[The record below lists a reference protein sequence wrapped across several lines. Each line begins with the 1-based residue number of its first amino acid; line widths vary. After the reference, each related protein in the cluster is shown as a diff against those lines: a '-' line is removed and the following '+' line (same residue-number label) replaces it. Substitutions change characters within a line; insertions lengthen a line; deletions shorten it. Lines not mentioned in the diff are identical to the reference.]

1 MLRNRFLRD
10 VVVLAGG
17 TAGAQAMAIVFSPL
31 ITRLYGPE
39 AFGVLGTFMALA
51 AIISPLAAL
60 SYPVAMVLPRADS
73 AARGIARLSLVI
85 AFSIAAMALV
95 ILVVADNDWLAGTLG
110 VGPLGPY
117 LWLVPLVLIFAAWQ
131 QIAQQ
136 WLVRTRAFKGIAGA
150 LAMNALLVNLLKAGG
165 GLLFPSAL
173 ILIGLQVADLGSQ
186 ALMMAR
192 AALRSGL
199 TLRDTGEMASRG
211 LARQYREFALYR
223 TPQNVINALSQHL
236 PVIMLVSFFGAGA
249 AGFYALARMVLYAPS
264 LLVSRSVGDVF
275 YPALTKRAQQGM
287 PLAGALI
294 RLTLLLLGL
303 VVIPFGVVMIWGPGL
318 FALIFGREWAQ
329 AGEYAQ
335 WLALMMLFGFC
346 NRPCVVATATL
357 RIQRGLMIYEL
368 FSTGL
373 KIIAMYWGLVIMRDD
388 GIAVALFSVSGA
400 LSYIALI
407 VWVIQ
412 VALRRDRQEAR
423 ANGR

>member
-1 MLRNRFLRD
+1 MR
-10 VVVLAGG
+10 
-17 TAGAQAMAIVFSPL
+17 
-31 ITRLYGPE
+31 
-39 AFGVLGTFMALA
+39 
-51 AIISPLAAL
+51 
-60 SYPVAMVLPRADS
+60 
-73 AARGIARLSLVI
+73 
-85 AFSIAAMALV
+85 
-95 ILVVADNDWLAGTLG
+95 
-110 VGPLGPY
+110 
-117 LWLVPLVLIFAAWQ
+117 
-131 QIAQQ
+131 
-136 WLVRTRAFKGIAGA
+136 
-150 LAMNALLVNLLKAGG
+150 
-165 GLLFPSAL
+165 
-173 ILIGLQVADLGSQ
+173 
-186 ALMMAR
+186 
-192 AALRSGL
+192 
-199 TLRDTGEMASRG
+199 
-211 LARQYREFALYR
+211 
-223 TPQNVINALSQHL
+223 
-236 PVIMLVSFFGAGA
+236 
-249 AGFYALARMVLYAPS
+249 
-264 LLVSRSVGDVF
+264 
-275 YPALTKRAQQGM
+275 
-287 PLAGALI
+287 
-294 RLTLLLLGL
+294 LLGL

>member
-17 TAGAQAMAIVFSPL
+17 TAGAQAMAVLFSPL

-39 AFGVLGTFMALA
+39 TFGVLGTFMAFA

-60 SYPVAMVLPRADS
+60 SYPVAMVLPRNDS
-73 AARGIARLSLVI
+73 AAHGLARLSIGI
-85 AFSIAAMALV
+85 AFSIAGMALM
-95 ILVVADNDWLAGTLG
+95 VVLLADDDWLAKGLG
-110 VGPLGPY
+110 IGPLGPY
-117 LWLVPLVLIFAAWQ
+117 LWLVPLVLIFASWQ
-131 QIAQQ
+131 QVAQQ
-136 WLVRTRAFKGIAGA
+136 WLVRAKAFKRIAGA
-150 LAMNALLVNLLKAGG
+150 LALNALFVNLLKVGG

-173 ILIGLQVADLGSQ
+173 ILIGLQVLGLGSQ

-199 TLRDTGEMASRG
+199 LLKGGAETEERDVAVR
-211 LARQYREFALYR
+211 YREFALYR

-236 PVIMLVSFFGAGA
+236 PVMMLVSFFGAGA
-249 AGFYALARMVLYAPS
+249 AGFYTLARMVLYAPT

-275 YPALTKRAQQGM
+275 YPALTKRAQQGR

-294 RLTLLLLGL
+294 RLTLILFAL

-318 FALIFGREWAQ
+318 FVLVFGREWAG
-329 AGEYAQ
+329 AGEYGR

-357 RIQRGLMIYEL
+357 RVQRGLMIYEL

-373 KIIAMYWGLVIMRDD
+373 KIVAMYWGLVIMQDD
-388 GIAVALFSVSGA
+388 QMAVALFSISGA

-412 VALRRDRQEAR
+412 VALRRDKKEAR
-423 ANGR
+423 TDGR